1 MAILRF
7 RRLLRYEDGAVKI
20 LDRRVFPMQTEYVD
34 CKTPEE
40 VGAAIRDMVTQSG
53 GVKIAA
59 FQGLRLQAHLRGGE
73 KNAAAIKALYD
84 AAHTIAWAR
93 PTTAPQVERM
103 LGAIIESIAAYPD
116 GSDLAQDA
124 DEAVMAAMEK
134 RYNDFRAIAGH
145 VVDVLPDHPRILTHC
160 FSELLLG
167 FVLMLAKERGMEPEL
182 ICTETRP
189 YLQGARFT
197 ATVGIQSG
205 VPVTLITDGMPGAM
219 METGKVDAFVTAA
232 DVITMDGHVANKVG
246 TYQIA
251 ALAKRHDIPY
261 YVGGFPSSSHPSGK
275 NIVIE
280 QRNPEETL
288 LVLGQRVA
296 LEGVRGYYPAF
307 DITPPELVTGIS
319 TVSGLKKPDHLA
331 DAK

>member
-1 MAILRF
+1 MSQTVRADAGLAEFLRYENVAW
-7 RRLLRYEDGAVKI
+7 YEDGAVKI
-20 LDRRVFPMQTEYVD
+20 LDRRVFPMKTESVF
-34 CKTPEE
+34 CRTPEE

-59 FQGLRLQAHLRGGE
+59 FQGMRLQAHLRGGE
-73 KNAAAIKALYD
+73 KNAEAIAALYD

-103 LGAIIESIAAYPD
+103 LGAIVESVATYPD
-116 GSDLAQDA
+116 GTDLAQDA

-134 RYNDFRAIAGH
+134 RYNDFHAIAGH
-145 VVDVLPDHPRILTHC
+145 IVDVLPDHPRILTHC

-167 FVLMLAKERGMEPEL
+167 FVLMLAKQRGMEPEL

-219 METGKVDAFVTAA
+219 M
-232 DVITMDGHVANKVG
+232 
-246 TYQIA
+246 
-251 ALAKRHDIPY
+251 
-261 YVGGFPSSSHPSGK
+261 
-275 NIVIE
+275 
-280 QRNPEETL
+280 
-288 LVLGQRVA
+288 
-296 LEGVRGYYPAF
+296 
-307 DITPPELVTGIS
+307 
-319 TVSGLKKPDHLA
+319 
-331 DAK
+331 

>member
-1 MAILRF
+1 MV
-7 RRLLRYEDGAVKI
+7 GV
-20 LDRRVFPMQTEYVD
+20 QT
-34 CKTPEE
+34 
-40 VGAAIRDMVTQSG
+40 
-53 GVKIAA
+53 
-59 FQGLRLQAHLRGGE
+59 
-73 KNAAAIKALYD
+73 
-84 AAHTIAWAR
+84 
-93 PTTAPQVERM
+93 
-103 LGAIIESIAAYPD
+103 
-116 GSDLAQDA
+116 
-124 DEAVMAAMEK
+124 
-134 RYNDFRAIAGH
+134 
-145 VVDVLPDHPRILTHC
+145 
-160 FSELLLG
+160 
-167 FVLMLAKERGMEPEL
+167 
-182 ICTETRP
+182 
-189 YLQGARFT
+189 
-197 ATVGIQSG
+197 G
-205 VPVTLITDGMPGAM
+205 VPVTLITDGMPGPM
-219 METGKVDAFVTAA
+219 MEEGKVDAFITAA